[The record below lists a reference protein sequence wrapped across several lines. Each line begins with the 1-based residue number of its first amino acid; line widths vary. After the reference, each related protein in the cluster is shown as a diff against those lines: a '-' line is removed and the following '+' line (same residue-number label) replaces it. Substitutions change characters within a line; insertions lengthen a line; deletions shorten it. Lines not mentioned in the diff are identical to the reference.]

1 MSSDDPQA
9 DGIDDQLVTDVRMEG
24 ATLTLGL
31 PAQLTLEH
39 ATDLRQQLME
49 VLEAHPKAET
59 AALDLTAVEQIS
71 SAALGV
77 LVVFCKAFGC
87 ERGRMALAVSR
98 PEVRRLI
105 RMTGLDTIFTLA
117 EDMPAA
123 LKVLGNDSAAAG
135 GAVA

>member
-1 MSSDDPQA
+1 MSSENSHA
-9 DGIDDQLVTDVRMEG
+9 DGAEHQLVTDVRMEG

-31 PAQLTLEH
+31 PARLTLEH
-39 ATDLRQQLME
+39 ATDLRHQLME
-49 VLEAHPKAET
+49 VLEAHPNAET
-59 AALDLTAVEQIS
+59 AAVDLTAVEQIS

-77 LVVFCKAFGC
+77 LVVFCKEFGC

-105 RMTGLDTIFTLA
+105 QMTGLDTIFTLA
-117 EDMPAA
+117 EDLPAA
-123 LKVLGNDSAAAG
+123 LTVLRDGSAAG